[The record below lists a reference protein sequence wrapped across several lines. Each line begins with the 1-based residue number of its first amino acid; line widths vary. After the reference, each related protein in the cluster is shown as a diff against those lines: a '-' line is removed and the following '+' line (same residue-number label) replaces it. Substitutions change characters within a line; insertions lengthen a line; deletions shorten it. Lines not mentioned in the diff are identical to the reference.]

1 MERVKGIE
9 PSSSAWKAV
18 ALPLSYTRIRRS
30 FGGLRPPGLSAAAN
44 TLACQPRR
52 RAVAQRPRR
61 LVGEVGLEPTKAKPA
76 DLQSAPFAAR
86 DTPPAVRM
94 FRRKP
99 VPDLIGDGHRFAD
112 KNMRHSTNSEIPR
125 PALQDGAVVMVTAS
139 RSVNRSA
146 TNAAD
151 GKKIAKALGA

>member
-1 MERVKGIE
+1 
-9 PSSSAWKAV
+9 
-18 ALPLSYTRIRRS
+18 
-30 FGGLRPPGLSAAAN
+30 
-44 TLACQPRR
+44 
-52 RAVAQRPRR
+52 
-61 LVGEVGLEPTKAKPA
+61 
-76 DLQSAPFAAR
+76 
-86 DTPPAVRM
+86 M
-94 FRRKP
+94 FRRSLSP
-99 VPDLIGDGHRFAD
+99 TAIGDGYRFAD